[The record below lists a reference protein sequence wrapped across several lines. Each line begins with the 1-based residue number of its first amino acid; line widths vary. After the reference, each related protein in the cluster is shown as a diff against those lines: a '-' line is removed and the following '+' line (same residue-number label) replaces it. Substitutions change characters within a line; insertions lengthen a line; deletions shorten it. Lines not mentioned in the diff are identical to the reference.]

1 METKQNSSSL
11 TLVKPGNCFV
21 QRNASAVVAMTSD
34 DHSRGC
40 MTSQKTVPSGIHGM
54 VRSFIVKKWLLAA
67 GLGLAMAASAQAADT
82 IAIVNMGDLFQQV
95 AQKTG
100 VSATLENEFKGR
112 ASELQRQESDLQS
125 KMQRLQR
132 DGSTMKASERSKM
145 EKDIMSQRQAFS
157 QKAQAFEKDRAR
169 RSNEERGKLVTRI
182 QSAVK
187 SVAADQK
194 IDLVVD
200 ANTVAYNS
208 SDVKDITADVLKQV
222 K

>member
-1 METKQNSSSL
+1 M
-11 TLVKPGNCFV
+11 
-21 QRNASAVVAMTSD
+21 
-34 DHSRGC
+34 
-40 MTSQKTVPSGIHGM
+40 
-54 VRSFIVKKWLLAA
+54 KKWLLAA
-67 GLGLAMAASAQAADT
+67 GLGLAMANSAQAADK
-82 IAIVNMGDLFQQV
+82 IAIVNMGNLFQQV

-112 ASELQRQESDLQS
+112 ASELQRMEGDLQS

-132 DGSTMKASERSKM
+132 DGSTMKASERSKL
-145 EKDIMSQRQAFS
+145 EKDVMSQRQTFS
-157 QKAQAFEKDRAR
+157 QKAQAFEQDRQR

-187 SVAADQK
+187 AVAADQS

-200 ANTVAYNS
+200 ANAVAFNS

>member
-1 METKQNSSSL
+1 
-11 TLVKPGNCFV
+11 
-21 QRNASAVVAMTSD
+21 
-34 DHSRGC
+34 
-40 MTSQKTVPSGIHGM
+40 
-54 VRSFIVKKWLLAA
+54 
-67 GLGLAMAASAQAADT
+67 MATSAQAADK
-82 IAIVNMGDLFQQV
+82 IAIVNMGNLFQQV

-112 ASELQRQESDLQS
+112 ASELQGMENDLQS

-132 DGSTMKASERSKM
+132 DGSTMKASDRSKL
-145 EKDIMSQRQAFS
+145 EKDVMAQRQTFS
-157 QKAQAFEKDRAR
+157 QKAQAFEQDRQR

-182 QSAVK
+182 QTAVK
-187 SVAADQK
+187 AVAADQN

-200 ANTVAYNS
+200 ANAVAFNS

>member
-1 METKQNSSSL
+1 M
-11 TLVKPGNCFV
+11 GN
-21 QRNASAVVAMTSD
+21 
-34 DHSRGC
+34 
-40 MTSQKTVPSGIHGM
+40 
-54 VRSFIVKKWLLAA
+54 
-67 GLGLAMAASAQAADT
+67 
-82 IAIVNMGDLFQQV
+82 LFQQV

-112 ASELQRQESDLQS
+112 ASELQRMEGDLQS

-132 DGSTMKASERSKM
+132 DGSTMKASDRSKL
-145 EKDIMSQRQAFS
+145 EKDVMAQRQTFS
-157 QKAQAFEKDRAR
+157 QKAQAFEQDRQR

-182 QSAVK
+182 QTAVK
-187 SVAADQK
+187 AVAADQS

-200 ANTVAYNS
+200 ANAVAFNS